1 MNEDLSK
8 EINLL
13 INRNKSLYSQ
23 SKSNLEKEALMKEND
38 LLNSLLKMIL
48 YQRTEKII
56 NIGFNNL
63 SIKNLTSTEKKL
75 YDYMINIYNLNENTK
90 TSKHL
95 NENTKTSKHLNENTK
110 TSKHLISVINDI
122 PGFVGV
128 DSIDQGPY
136 KKGDVALIAYDD
148 YKMLVKEKL
157 VKEIK

>member
-1 MNEDLSK
+1 LRVDLSK

-38 LLNSLLKMIL
+38 LLNSLLKMIFH
-48 YQRTEKII
+48 QRTEKII

-63 SIKNLTSTEKKL
+63 SINNLTSTEKKL
-75 YDYMINIYNLNENTK
+75 YDYIINIYNLNENTK

>member
-1 MNEDLSK
+1 MRVDLSK

-38 LLNSLLKMIL
+38 LLNSLLKMIFH
-48 YQRTEKII
+48 QRTEKII

-63 SIKNLTSTEKKL
+63 SINNLTSTEKKL
-75 YDYMINIYNLNENTK
+75 YDYIINIYN
-90 TSKHL
+90 L

>member
-1 MNEDLSK
+1 MNGDLSK

-23 SKSNLEKEALMKEND
+23 SKSNLEKEALMREND

-75 YDYMINIYNLNENTK
+75 YDYMINIYNLNENTEI
-90 TSKHL
+90 SKHL
-95 NENTKTSKHLNENTK
+95 NENTEISKHLNENTK

>member
-75 YDYMINIYNLNENTK
+75 YDYMINIYNLNENIEI
-90 TSKHL
+90 SKHL

>member
-1 MNEDLSK
+1 MSVDLSK

-38 LLNSLLKMIL
+38 LLNFLLKMIFH
-48 YQRTEKII
+48 QRTEKII

-63 SIKNLTSTEKKL
+63 SINNLTSTEKKL
-75 YDYMINIYNLNENTK
+75 YDYIINIYNLNENT
-90 TSKHL
+90 
-95 NENTKTSKHLNENTK
+95 ETSKHLNENTK

-122 PGFVGV
+122 PGFVSV

>member
-1 MNEDLSK
+1 MDLSK

-38 LLNSLLKMIL
+38 LLNSLLKMIFH
-48 YQRTEKII
+48 QRTEKII

-63 SIKNLTSTEKKL
+63 SINNLTSTEKKL
-75 YDYMINIYNLNENTK
+75 YDYIINIYN
-90 TSKHL
+90 L

>member
-1 MNEDLSK
+1 MNGDLSK

-38 LLNSLLKMIL
+38 LLNSLLKMIFH
-48 YQRTEKII
+48 QRTEKII

-63 SIKNLTSTEKKL
+63 SINNLTSTEKKL
-75 YDYMINIYNLNENTK
+75 YDYIINIYN
-90 TSKHL
+90 L

-148 YKMLVKEKL
+148 YKILVKEKL

>member
-1 MNEDLSK
+1 MNGDLSK

-23 SKSNLEKEALMKEND
+23 SKSNLEKEALMREND
-38 LLNSLLKMIL
+38 LLNSLLKMIF

-75 YDYMINIYNLNENTK
+75 YDYMINIYNLNENTEI
-90 TSKHL
+90 SKHL
-95 NENTKTSKHLNENTK
+95 NENTEISKHLNENTK

>member
-1 MNEDLSK
+1 LNEDLSK

-23 SKSNLEKEALMKEND
+23 SKSNLEKEALMREND
-38 LLNSLLKMIL
+38 LLNSLLKMIF

-75 YDYMINIYNLNENTK
+75 YDYMINIYNLNENTEI
-90 TSKHL
+90 SKHL
-95 NENTKTSKHLNENTK
+95 NENTEISKHLNENTK

>member
-1 MNEDLSK
+1 MNGDLSK

-75 YDYMINIYNLNENTK
+75 YDYMINIYNLNENI
-90 TSKHL
+90 
-95 NENTKTSKHLNENTK
+95 EISKHLNENTK

>member
-1 MNEDLSK
+1 MSVDLSK

-38 LLNSLLKMIL
+38 LLNSLLKMIFH
-48 YQRTEKII
+48 QRTEKII

-63 SIKNLTSTEKKL
+63 SINNLTSTEKKL
-75 YDYMINIYNLNENTK
+75 YDYIINIYNLNENTE

-95 NENTKTSKHLNENTK
+95 NENTE

-136 KKGDVALIAYDD
+136 KKGDVVLIAYDD
-148 YKMLVKEKL
+148 YKILVKEKL

>member
-1 MNEDLSK
+1 MSVDLSK

-38 LLNSLLKMIL
+38 LLNSLLKMIFH
-48 YQRTEKII
+48 QRTEKII

-63 SIKNLTSTEKKL
+63 SINNLTSTEKKL
-75 YDYMINIYNLNENTK
+75 YDYIINIYNLNENTE

-95 NENTKTSKHLNENTK
+95 NENTETSKHLNENTE

-136 KKGDVALIAYDD
+136 KKGDVVLIAYDD
-148 YKMLVKEKL
+148 YKILVKEKL

>member
-38 LLNSLLKMIL
+38 LLNSLLKMIFH
-48 YQRTEKII
+48 QRTEKII

-63 SIKNLTSTEKKL
+63 SINNLTSTEKKL
-75 YDYMINIYNLNENTK
+75 YDYMINIYNLNENI
-90 TSKHL
+90 
-95 NENTKTSKHLNENTK
+95 EISKHLNENTK

>member
-75 YDYMINIYNLNENTK
+75 YDYMINIYNLNENI
-90 TSKHL
+90 
-95 NENTKTSKHLNENTK
+95 EISKHLNENTK

>member
-48 YQRTEKII
+48 YQRTDKII

-75 YDYMINIYNLNENTK
+75 YDYMINIYNLNENTEI
-90 TSKHL
+90 SKHL
-95 NENTKTSKHLNENTK
+95 NENTEISKHLNENTK